1 MKESQYV
8 LQEEA
13 EVEAATNLVTR
24 EMRSKKAAEAFL
36 LQKVVARANEIEI
49 PAASLVRKTAS
60 EDA

>member
-24 EMRSKKAAEAFL
+24 EMRNKKAAEAFL

>member
-1 MKESQYV
+1 V